1 MQSVE
6 EAKDRAWGQF
16 HSQEAGRGQGDGRP
30 REKRNQFTRNDQ
42 ARHTSSDARLVL
54 IGLSYEG
61 PAGWRGAEMERLKE
75 GMCMRV

>member
-6 EAKDRAWGQF
+6 ETKDRAWGQF
-16 HSQEAGRGQGDGRP
+16 HSQEAGRGQGDGRA

-54 IGLSYEG
+54 IGLSY
-61 PAGWRGAEMERLKE
+61 PAGWSGAETERLKD
-75 GMCMRV
+75 GMCVRV